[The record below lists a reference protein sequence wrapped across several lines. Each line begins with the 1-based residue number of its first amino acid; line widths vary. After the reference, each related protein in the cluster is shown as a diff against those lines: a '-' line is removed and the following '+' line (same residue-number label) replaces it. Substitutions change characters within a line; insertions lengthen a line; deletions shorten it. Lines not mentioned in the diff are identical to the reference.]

1 MPLYLTSPA
10 PSPAQSPLFSH
21 PYSSS
26 PAASYIPF
34 RRTIKW
40 FLLQSSAGTGEFLDD
55 EDFETIEVGEEV
67 PAKADF
73 GLTLNDDSMEPRYH
87 DKQAIGVQQTN
98 ALNNGEIGIF
108 YLDGKTYCKQLKNDA
123 DGVYLVSLNSKYKPI
138 KVTSL

>member
-21 PYSSS
+21 PHSSS

-73 GLTLNDDSMEPRYH
+73 GLALNGDSMEPRYH